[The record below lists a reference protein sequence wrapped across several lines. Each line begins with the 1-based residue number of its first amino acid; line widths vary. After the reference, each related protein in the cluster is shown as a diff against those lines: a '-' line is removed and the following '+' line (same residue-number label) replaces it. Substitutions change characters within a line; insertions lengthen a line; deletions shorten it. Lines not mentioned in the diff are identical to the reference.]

1 LFSEFDTNYNDEP
14 FLYKKGTIL
23 VRKRIRHPKNGK
35 MCVVVLPLHEDLIQ
49 DAFWERHSEILAVKT
64 AGSYEW
70 PESRPLPPLV
80 LSQLR
85 IDVKDRDEE
94 IVAVEETV

>member
-1 LFSEFDTNYNDEP
+1 
-14 FLYKKGTIL
+14 
-23 VRKRIRHPKNGK
+23 
-35 MCVVVLPLHEDLIQ
+35 LIQ